1 MDLGLNHVIRKHL
14 TPVDQT
20 AHRLVA
26 VPADANGPG
35 GIIVVCENFL
45 IYTRPDHE
53 DRKCYIPVRHESQIA
68 DPTRGLFI
76 AAHATFDTNGLF
88 FILASELGDLY
99 KVTLDYTQSDVHSIS
114 VQYFDTIA
122 PSLAINILKSGYLFS
137 ASESGNHLSLLF
149 KSDGSDDTDA
159 AICSSHNTELIE

>member
-1 MDLGLNHVIRKHL
+1 M
-14 TPVDQT
+14 
-20 AHRLVA
+20 
-26 VPADANGPG
+26 PADSNGPG

-88 FILASELGDLY
+88 FIFASELGDLY
-99 KVTLDYTQSDVHSIS
+99 KVTLDFT
-114 VQYFDTIA
+114 
-122 PSLAINILKSGYLFS
+122 G
-137 ASESGNHLSLLF
+137 
-149 KSDGSDDTDA
+149 
-159 AICSSHNTELIE
+159 